1 MLLKACVAE
10 AVGVFGLCFIGG
22 SAIYIDAMLGDRGF
36 GLLGIALAH
45 GLILAIM
52 VTATMNVSGGHINP
66 AVTIGML
73 VTGRIKIA
81 AACAYIIAQ
90 IIGGVTAGFLIS
102 GIIFADIRPAGD
114 QSGQR
119 VVDIAGAAT
128 PHYDPAVLGATDEV
142 AADSGRV
149 LAKADPSKAAMRAVL
164 IEAVL
169 TFFLVFA
176 VFGTA
181 VDPRH
186 PNVGGFGIG
195 LTVAVDILAGGPLTG
210 AAMNPARF
218 IGTGFMFS
226 GPIFTQQL
234 WVYCVGPIVG
244 GAAAALLY
252 HHLILEKPSG
262 AIAAASPAPRG

>member
-10 AVGVFGLCFIGG
+10 AIGVFALCFIGG
-22 SAIYIDAMLGDRGF
+22 GSIYVDAMLGDSGP

-66 AVTIGML
+66 AVTIAML
-73 VTGRIKIA
+73 FTGRIRAGA
-81 AACAYIIAQ
+81 AAAYIVAQ
-90 IIGGVTAGFLIS
+90 IVGGVAAGFLLS
-102 GIIFADIRPAGD
+102 GIIFADVRPLD
-114 QSGQR
+114 DKSGQR

-128 PHYDPAVLGATDEV
+128 PQYDARVLGAVNEGAAAAELGV
-142 AADSGRV
+142 ARFDA
-149 LAKADPSKAAMRAVL
+149 SKAATRAVL
-164 IEAVL
+164 IEALL

-195 LTVAVDILAGGPLTG
+195 LAVAVDILAGGPLTG

-226 GPIFTQQL
+226 GHVFTQQL
-234 WVYCVGPIVG
+234 WVYCVGPTI
-244 GAAAALLY
+244 GAVAAALLY
-252 HHLILEKPSG
+252 HHLILEKPG
-262 AIAAASPAPRG
+262 PLETPVLQTKG